1 MNETGLQTLWR
12 ISNYSDL
19 SGKGGKLASGR
30 WHTAGRRIVY
40 LADSPA
46 AAMLETLVHLDP
58 TEDEVPDF
66 YQLLKISISEKAAVR
81 TLRLPVGQAWR
92 EKPQMTRRIGDA
104 WLQGLKTPLA
114 SIPSVIVPQ
123 TWNYLFNPEH
133 PDAEHV
139 QIIATYRER
148 FDNRLFLGGA
158 R

>member
-1 MNETGLQTLWR
+1 MNETGHQTLWR

-40 LADSPA
+40 LADSI
-46 AAMLETLVHLDP
+46 M
-58 TEDEVPDF
+58 
-66 YQLLKISISEKAAVR
+66 EKAAVR
-81 TLRLPVGQAWR
+81 TLRLPVGQRWR

-114 SIPSVIVPQ
+114 SVPSVIVPQ

-148 FDNRLFLGGA
+148 FDNRLFLGGV